1 MRIIKRSHER
11 EKRGERGRM
20 MWNCRERE
28 ILCGRL
34 CKRLKKYL
42 RTPLLV
48 YIYII
53 DIIDY
58 SGGSKKQK
66 KKGEDLRRA
75 LTTLDQIKHFHRNN
89 KDLLAVCNASF
100 NYTNCFQQTS

>member
-1 MRIIKRSHER
+1 MRIIKSHER
-11 EKRGERGRM
+11 EKSRERGRM

-34 CKRLKKYL
+34 CRRLTKYL

-58 SGGSKKQK
+58 SGDSQ
-66 KKGEDLRRA
+66 KGEDLRRA